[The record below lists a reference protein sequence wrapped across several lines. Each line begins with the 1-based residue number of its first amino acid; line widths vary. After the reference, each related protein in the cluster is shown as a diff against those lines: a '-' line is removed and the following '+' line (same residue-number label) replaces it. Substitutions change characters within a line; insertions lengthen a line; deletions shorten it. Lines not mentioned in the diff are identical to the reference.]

1 MSFYDI
7 FKLMEKTDNNS
18 IILREAVKK
27 YRDGD
32 KWYKV
37 YDSRRKKENILFEA
51 LNQARV
57 EAAGLCV
64 PKLLEVCVI
73 DGQWAIVQEYVEGKT
88 IKQLM
93 AEEPEKEDEYLQ
105 RFVDLQMEIHKLRI
119 PKMSTHPD
127 KMNGKIAHTELSAT
141 LRYDLHNRVEAMPKH
156 NCVLHGDYKP
166 NNVIIDKE
174 GRPYIIDWY
183 HATQGNAE
191 ADAARTY
198 MMFLVDGKKQMARK
212 YIDMFAKSSGCEV
225 KEILNWLPILA
236 ASQSVKGIK
245 KQSAFLRSLIF
256 MDEKE
261 LESLYEEQ

>member
-1 MSFYDI
+1 
-7 FKLMEKTDNNS
+7 MENTNNRS
-18 IILREAVKK
+18 VLLREAKAK
-27 YRDGD
+27 FEKDG

-37 YDSRRKKENILFEA
+37 YNKERKVADILFEA

-57 EAAGLCV
+57 QQAGLSV

-73 DGQWAIVQEYVEGKT
+73 DGEWAIVQEYIEGKT

-93 AEEPEKEDEYLQ
+93 DEEPEKEDEYLK
-105 RFVDLQMEIHKLRI
+105 RFVDLQGEMHKLRI
-119 PKMSTHPD
+119 PKMSKHHD

-141 LRYDLHNRVEAMPKH
+141 LRYDLHNRVEAMPIH

-174 GRPYIIDWY
+174 GKAYIIDWY

-198 MMFLVDGKKQMARK
+198 MMFLVDGKKALARK
-212 YIDMFAKSSGCEV
+212 YIDLFAERSGTTI

-245 KQSAFLRSLIF
+245 KQSEFLRSLIF

-261 LESLYEEQ
+261 LERLYEEL

>member
-1 MSFYDI
+1 
-7 FKLMEKTDNNS
+7 MENTTNKS
-18 IILREAVKK
+18 LILREAKAK
-27 YRDGD
+27 YEKDG

-37 YDSRRKKENILFEA
+37 YNKERKIADILFEA

-57 EAAGLCV
+57 MQAGLCV
-64 PKLLEVCVI
+64 PKLLEVCVTEE
-73 DGQWAIVQEYVEGKT
+73 GEWAIVQEYIEGKS

-93 AEEPEKEDEYLQ
+93 EEEPDKEDEYLQ
-105 RFVDLQMEIHKLRI
+105 KFVDLQVETHKLRI
-119 PKMSTHPD
+119 PKMSKHND

-166 NNVIIDKE
+166 NNVIIDKD
-174 GRPYIIDWY
+174 GKAYIIDWY

-198 MMFLVDGKKQMARK
+198 MMFLVDGQKQRARK
-212 YIDMFAKSSGCEV
+212 YIDMFARTSHTTI

-245 KQSAFLRSLIF
+245 NQSAFLRSLIF
-256 MDEKE
+256 MNEEE
-261 LESLYEEQ
+261 LEKLYEEL